1 MSNLHKNDVNRKKI
15 LHKLNNDNIDAA
27 NKEAKRLA
35 KKRAARNRRL
45 AAFFVI
51 ALFVI
56 GFLGKTL
63 MNQNERLEAKQQTLK
78 EREEELVE
86 AIETQELLKLQIAKL
101 DDDEYIA
108 KLARKEYF
116 LSEKG
121 EIIFTIPD
129 KSKDKSSNEEKS
141 NEEKDEEE

>member
-1 MSNLHKNDVNRKKI
+1 MSNLHKNDANRKKI

-35 KKRAARNRRL
+35 KVRVARNRRL
-45 AAFFVI
+45 AAFFI
-51 ALFVI
+51 MAIIII
-56 GFLGKTL
+56 GFLSKTI
-63 MNQNERLEAKQQTLK
+63 MNQNERLEAKQHILN

-86 AIETQELLKLQIAKL
+86 ALETQELLKLQIAKL

-129 KSKDKSSNEEKS
+129 KSKDKSSDK
-141 NEEKDEEE
+141 EKDEEE

>member
-1 MSNLHKNDVNRKKI
+1 MSNLHKNDANRKKI

-27 NKEAKRLA
+27 NKEAKKLA
-35 KKRAARNRRL
+35 KMRAARNRRL

-63 MNQNERLEAKQQTLK
+63 MNQNERLEAKQQILK

-116 LSEKG
+116 LSEQG

-129 KSKDKSSNEEKS
+129 KSKNNNSNK
-141 NEEKDEEE
+141 NNDEDE

>member
-1 MSNLHKNDVNRKKI
+1 MSNLHKNDANRKKI

-27 NKEAKRLA
+27 KKEAKKLA
-35 KKRAARNRRL
+35 KMRAARNRRL
-45 AAFFVI
+45 AAFFVM
-51 ALFVI
+51 ALLVI

-63 MNQNERLEAKQQTLK
+63 MNQNERLEEKRQILK
-78 EREEELVE
+78 EREEELVQ
-86 AIETQELLKLQIAKL
+86 AIETQELLKLQLAKL

-116 LSEKG
+116 LSEEG

-129 KSKDKSSNEEKS
+129 EKKEQSSKKG
-141 NEEKDEEE
+141 KDEEE

>member
-1 MSNLHKNDVNRKKI
+1 MSNLHKNDANRKKI

-27 NKEAKRLA
+27 NKEAKKLA
-35 KKRAARNRRL
+35 KMRAARNRRL

-63 MNQNERLEAKQQTLK
+63 MNQNERLEAKQQILK

-116 LSEKG
+116 LSEQG

-129 KSKDKSSNEEKS
+129 KSKNNNSN
-141 NEEKDEEE
+141 KDNDDDE

>member
-1 MSNLHKNDVNRKKI
+1 MSNLHKNDANRKKI

-27 NKEAKRLA
+27 NREAKKLA
-35 KKRAARNRRL
+35 KMRAARNRRL

-63 MNQNERLEAKQQTLK
+63 MNQNERLEEKQQILK

-86 AIETQELLKLQIAKL
+86 VIETQELLKLQIAKL

-116 LSEKG
+116 LSEQG

-129 KSKDKSSNEEKS
+129 KSKNNNSNK
-141 NEEKDEEE
+141 NNDEDE

>member
-1 MSNLHKNDVNRKKI
+1 MSNLHKNDANRKKI

-35 KKRAARNRRL
+35 KVRVARNRRL
-45 AAFFVI
+45 AAFFI
-51 ALFVI
+51 MAIIII
-56 GFLGKTL
+56 GFLSKTI
-63 MNQNERLEAKQQTLK
+63 MNQNERLEAKQHILN

-86 AIETQELLKLQIAKL
+86 ALETQELLKLQIAKL

-129 KSKDKSSNEEKS
+129 KSKDKSSDK
-141 NEEKDEEE
+141 EKDEEG

>member
-1 MSNLHKNDVNRKKI
+1 MSNLHKNDANRKKI
-15 LHKLNNDNIDAA
+15 LHKLNNDNIAAA
-27 NKEAKRLA
+27 NKEAKKLA
-35 KKRAARNRRL
+35 KMRAARNRRL

-63 MNQNERLEAKQQTLK
+63 MNQNERLEAKQQILK

-116 LSEKG
+116 LSEQG

-129 KSKDKSSNEEKS
+129 KSKNNNSN
-141 NEEKDEEE
+141 KDNDDDE

>member
-1 MSNLHKNDVNRKKI
+1 MSNLQKNDANRKEI

-35 KKRAARNRRL
+35 KMRVARNRRL
-45 AAFFVI
+45 AVFFVM

-63 MNQNERLEAKQQTLK
+63 MNQNERLEEKRQILK

-86 AIETQELLKLQIAKL
+86 ALETQELLKLQIAKL
-101 DDDEYIA
+101 DDDEYIT

-121 EIIFTIPD
+121 EIIFIIPD
-129 KSKDKSSNEEKS
+129 KTKEQSSDK
-141 NEEKDEEE
+141 EKDEEE

>member
-1 MSNLHKNDVNRKKI
+1 MSNLHKNDANRKKI

-27 NKEAKRLA
+27 NKEALKLA
-35 KKRAARNRRL
+35 RMRIGRNRRL
-45 AAFFVI
+45 ATFFVI
-51 ALFVI
+51 AVIVI

-63 MNQNERLEAKQQTLK
+63 MDQNERLEAKQHILK

-86 AIETQELLKLQIAKL
+86 VLETQELLKLQIAKL

-129 KSKDKSSNEEKS
+129 ESKDKSSDK
-141 NEEKDEEE
+141 EKDEEE

>member
-1 MSNLHKNDVNRKKI
+1 MSNLHKNDANRKKI

-27 NKEAKRLA
+27 NREAKKLA
-35 KKRAARNRRL
+35 KMRAARNRRL

-63 MNQNERLEAKQQTLK
+63 MNLNERLEEKQQILK

-116 LSEKG
+116 LSEQG

-129 KSKDKSSNEEKS
+129 KSKNNNSN
-141 NEEKDEEE
+141 KDNDDDE

>member
-1 MSNLHKNDVNRKKI
+1 MSNLHKNDANRKKI

-27 NKEAKRLA
+27 NKEALKLA
-35 KKRAARNRRL
+35 RMRVGRNRRL
-45 AAFFVI
+45 ATFFVI
-51 ALFVI
+51 AVIVI

-63 MNQNERLEAKQQTLK
+63 MDQNERLEAKQHILK

-86 AIETQELLKLQIAKL
+86 VLETQELLKLQIAKL

-129 KSKDKSSNEEKS
+129 ESKDKSSDKDKD
-141 NEEKDEEE
+141 KDEEE

>member
-1 MSNLHKNDVNRKKI
+1 MSNLHKNDANRKKI

-27 NKEAKRLA
+27 NKEALKLA
-35 KKRAARNRRL
+35 RMRVGRNRRL
-45 AAFFVI
+45 ATFFVI
-51 ALFVI
+51 AVIVI

-63 MNQNERLEAKQQTLK
+63 MDQNERLEAKQHILK

-86 AIETQELLKLQIAKL
+86 VLETQELLKLQIAKL

-129 KSKDKSSNEEKS
+129 ESKDKSSDK
-141 NEEKDEEE
+141 EKDEEE

>member
-1 MSNLHKNDVNRKKI
+1 MSNLHKNDANRKKI

-27 NKEAKRLA
+27 NKEAKKLA
-35 KKRAARNRRL
+35 KMRVGRNRRL

-51 ALFVI
+51 AVIVI

-63 MNQNERLEAKQQTLK
+63 MNQNERLEAKQHILK

-86 AIETQELLKLQIAKL
+86 ALETQELLKLQIAKL

-129 KSKDKSSNEEKS
+129 ESKDKSSDK
-141 NEEKDEEE
+141 EKDEEE

>member
-1 MSNLHKNDVNRKKI
+1 MSNLHKNDANRKKI

-35 KKRAARNRRL
+35 KVRVARNRRL
-45 AAFFVI
+45 AAFFI
-51 ALFVI
+51 MAIIII
-56 GFLGKTL
+56 GFLSKTI
-63 MNQNERLEAKQQTLK
+63 MNQNERLEAKQHILN

-86 AIETQELLKLQIAKL
+86 ALETQELLKLQIAKL

-129 KSKDKSSNEEKS
+129 ESKDKSSDKDKDKD
-141 NEEKDEEE
+141 KDEEE

>member
-1 MSNLHKNDVNRKKI
+1 MSNLHKNDANRKKI

-27 NKEAKRLA
+27 NKEALKLA
-35 KKRAARNRRL
+35 RMRVGRNRRL
-45 AAFFVI
+45 ATFFVI
-51 ALFVI
+51 AVIVI

-63 MNQNERLEAKQQTLK
+63 MDQNERLEAKQHILK

-86 AIETQELLKLQIAKL
+86 VLEIQDLLKLQIAKL

-129 KSKDKSSNEEKS
+129 ESKDKSSDK
-141 NEEKDEEE
+141 EKDEEE